1 MVADVALTRIINLIF
16 DGLLVK
22 QEIVYNRDFSA
33 VHTLMDEHYR
43 LCHWQNRDITVDVKE
58 IKELILTKNSET
70 KKEVLTDYLRV
81 GLGHI
86 LLASLSDGFVFDSDY
101 TLMKTAFQ
109 SYLDRGFNNCNIN
122 ASVLVDLPF

>member
-1 MVADVALTRIINLIF
+1 
-16 DGLLVK
+16 
-22 QEIVYNRDFSA
+22 
-33 VHTLMDEHYR
+33 MDEHYR
-43 LCHWQNRDITVDVKE
+43 LCHWRNRDVTVDVKE
-58 IKELILTKNSET
+58 IEELILTKNSET
-70 KKEVLTDYLRV
+70 KEEVLTDYLRV

-122 ASVLVDLPF
+122 AIVLVDLPF